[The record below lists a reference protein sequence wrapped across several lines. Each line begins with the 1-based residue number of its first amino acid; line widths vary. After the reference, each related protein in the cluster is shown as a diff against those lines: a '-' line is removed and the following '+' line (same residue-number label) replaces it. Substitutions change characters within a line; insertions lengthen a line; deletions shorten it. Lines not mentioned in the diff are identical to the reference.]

1 LDIFVELFPR
11 RDAAREILVVV
22 SGSSWICVEFG
33 ILRVP
38 HLLIVVRRGY
48 GWKKILGFGLHHLL

>member
-1 LDIFVELFPR
+1 MELFPR

-38 HLLIVVRRGY
+38 HLLIMVRRGY
-48 GWKKILGFGLHHLL
+48 GWKKILGFDLHHLL